1 MKIRNDVDLSI
12 LERFG
17 YKYQE
22 NLIYPTYRRF
32 IKQYNTKI
40 IIEILV
46 LDRTFFL
53 NRNKNI
59 KSTQLK
65 YLEDLRY
72 NNLIIIEDSDRIKD
86 KLWLRGR

>member
-1 MKIRNDVDLSI
+1 M
-12 LERFG
+12 
-17 YKYQE
+17 
-22 NLIYPTYRRF
+22 
-32 IKQYNTKI
+32 
-40 IIEILV
+40 
-46 LDRTFFL
+46 FFL